1 MSDYVA
7 PIRDMEF
14 VLNELADLN
23 AIAAL
28 PGYEQTTPDV
38 VSAILE
44 ESGKLTAEVLAPLNQ
59 VGDRQGSRLVD
70 GVVHTPEGWKEA
82 YGKFIEGGWNGLAL
96 SPEYGGQG
104 LPWLVATAVQ
114 EMWHASNMSFGLCPM
129 LTQAAVEA
137 ILKHGSDQQKEMFV
151 HQLTAGTWA
160 GTMNLTE
167 PQAGSDLGAV
177 RAKAVPQGDHYLISG
192 QKIFITYGEHDLTEN
207 IIHLV
212 LARTPDA
219 PPGVK
224 GISMFIVPKY
234 IVGEDGGLQERNDVR
249 CVSLEHKLGIN
260 ASPTAVLAYGD
271 SGGAVGYLIGEENR
285 GLEYMFTMMN
295 LARLVVGVEG
305 LAIAER
311 AYQQARDYAKERV
324 QGRPVSAHEGD
335 RITII
340 HHPDVRRMLM
350 TMKSQVEAMRA
361 VAYVAMAAFDKALRH
376 SEPEEQRRQQELV
389 DLLTPV
395 VKGWCTELSVEMAS
409 IGVQV
414 HGGMGYIEETG
425 ASQHLRDARITTIY
439 EGTTGIQAS
448 DLVGRKV
455 LRNKGVAARN
465 LIDTIRH
472 FDSELADVP
481 GDAVKALRTGL
492 AEGVTA
498 LSKATDWILTSHDDD
513 PRLPLAGSV
522 PYLHLFGTV
531 VGGWQMAR
539 AALVAQRKLEAG
551 EGDPRFYKRKLTTAR
566 FYAEQIMPLTE
577 ALLHTITHGSS
588 AALALDDDQF

>member
-1 MSDYVA
+1 MSNYIA
-7 PIRDMEF
+7 PIREMEF

-28 PGYEQTTPDV
+28 PGYEQATPDV

-44 ESGKLTAEVLAPLNQ
+44 ESSKVTAEVLAPLNQ
-59 VGDRQGSRLVD
+59 VGDREGSRLID
-70 GVVHTPEGWKEA
+70 DVVYTPEGWKDA
-82 YGKFIEGGWNGLAL
+82 YRKFIEGGWNGLAL

-114 EMWHASNMSFGLCPM
+114 EMWHASNMSFGLCPL

-137 ILKHGSDQQKEMFV
+137 ILKHGSERQKKMFV
-151 HQLTAGTWA
+151 RELTVGTWT

-177 RAKAVPQGDHYLISG
+177 RAKAVPHGDHYLISG
-192 QKIFITYGEHDLTEN
+192 QKIYITYGEHDLTDN

-234 IVGEDGGLQERNDVR
+234 IVGDDGSLQERNDVR

-271 SGGAVGYLIGEENR
+271 KRGAVGYLIGEENR

-305 LAIAER
+305 FAIAER
-311 AYQQARDYAKERV
+311 AYQQAREYAKERV
-324 QGRPVSAHEGD
+324 QGKPVGTGDGD
-335 RITII
+335 RATII
-340 HHPDVRRMLM
+340 QHPDVRRMLM

-376 SEPEEQRRQQELV
+376 PEPEEQRRHQELV

-395 VKGWCTELSVEMAS
+395 VKGWCTELGIEIAS

-439 EGTTGIQAS
+439 EGTTGIQAN
-448 DLVGRKV
+448 DLVGRKII
-455 LRNKGVAARN
+455 RNKGIAVRGVIDSMRALDAELGRSAEQSIKGLRAA
-465 LIDTIRH
+465 
-472 FDSELADVP
+472 LAD
-481 GDAVKALRTGL
+481 GVKAL
-492 AEGVTA
+492 
-498 LSKATDWILTSHDDD
+498 SQATEWILASHEKD

-522 PYLHLFGTV
+522 PYLRLFGTV
-531 VGGWQMAR
+531 VYVTWKETFNGKMG
-539 AALVAQRKLEAG
+539 
-551 EGDPRFYKRKLTTAR
+551 
-566 FYAEQIMPLTE
+566 
-577 ALLHTITHGSS
+577 
-588 AALALDDDQF
+588 